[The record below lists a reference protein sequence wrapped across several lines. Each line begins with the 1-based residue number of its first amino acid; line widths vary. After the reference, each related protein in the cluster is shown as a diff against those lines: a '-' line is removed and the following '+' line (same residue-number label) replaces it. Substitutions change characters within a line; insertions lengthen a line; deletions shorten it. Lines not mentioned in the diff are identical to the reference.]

1 MKIQALSSGIVLA
14 MSIALFSPFVAAAGT
29 AGEPYAK
36 ITYPQDGG
44 KLGAASRKQVDYE
57 VVPGS
62 RGDHIH
68 LYVDNKE
75 AAILRKLVG
84 SHPLDSMAPGPHAI
98 CVKVVNKA
106 HVPIGVEQC
115 VNVNVE

>member
-1 MKIQALSSGIVLA
+1 MNIQSLFTGMVLTLSF
-14 MSIALFSPFVAAAGT
+14 ALFSPFVA

-36 ITYPQDGG
+36 ITYPKDGQ
-44 KLGAASRKQVDYE
+44 KLDATSRKQVDYE
-57 VVPGS
+57 VDPGP

-75 AAILRKLVG
+75 AAIVRKLAG
-84 SHPLDSMAPGPHAI
+84 SHPLESMAPGPHALCI
-98 CVKVVNKA
+98 KVVNKA

-115 VNVNVE
+115 VNVNME

>member
-1 MKIQALSSGIVLA
+1 MNIQPLFSGMILALSFTL
-14 MSIALFSPFVAAAGT
+14 LSPFVA

-36 ITYPQDGG
+36 ITYPHDGD
-44 KLGAASRKQVDYE
+44 KLGATSRKQIDYE
-57 VVPGS
+57 VDPGP

-75 AAILRKLVG
+75 AAILRKLAG
-84 SHPLDSMAPGPHAI
+84 SHTLESMAPGPHTLCI
-98 CVKVVNKA
+98 KVVNKA

-115 VNVNVE
+115 VKVNVE

>member
-1 MKIQALSSGIVLA
+1 MNAHTLFSSIGLALSF
-14 MSIALFSPFVAAAGT
+14 ALFSPFVAA
-29 AGEPYAK
+29 GEPYAK
-36 ITYPQDGG
+36 IIYPQDGE
-44 KLGAASRKQVDYE
+44 KLGATSRKQIDYE
-57 VVPGS
+57 VDPGP

-75 AAILRKLVG
+75 ATILRKLTG
-84 SHPLDSMAPGPHAI
+84 SHPLESITLGQHVLCI
-98 CVKVVNKA
+98 KVVNKA

>member
-1 MKIQALSSGIVLA
+1 MNIQPLFTGMVLALSF
-14 MSIALFSPFVAAAGT
+14 ALFSPFTT

-36 ITYPQDGG
+36 ITYPHDGE
-44 KLGAASRKQVDYE
+44 KLGATSRKQIDYE
-57 VVPGS
+57 VDPGP

-75 AAILRKLVG
+75 AAILRKLAG
-84 SHPLDSMAPGPHAI
+84 SHPLESMAPGPHTLCI
-98 CVKVVNKA
+98 KVVNKA

>member
-1 MKIQALSSGIVLA
+1 MRA
-14 MSIALFSPFVAAAGT
+14 

-36 ITYPQDGG
+36 ITYPHDGE
-44 KLGAASRKQVDYE
+44 KLGATSRKQVDYE
-57 VVPGS
+57 VDPGP

-75 AAILRKLVG
+75 AAILRKLAG
-84 SHPLDSMAPGPHAI
+84 SHPLDSMAPGPHALCI
-98 CVKVVNKA
+98 KVVNKA